1 MDGVSERQRTTL
13 PGTCARGRC
22 APHAVQVRIPADL
35 SRVGSSPLETLRYA
49 QGDMVLYVLEDRHSA
64 RFLRFRRDVRGDPAP
79 FTEFQREVRGD
90 ILAECLAARNIARQ

>member
-64 RFLRFRRDVRGDPAP
+64 RFLRFRRDVRGEPRTFHQIRKRRA
-79 FTEFQREVRGD
+79 G
-90 ILAECLAARNIARQ
+90 